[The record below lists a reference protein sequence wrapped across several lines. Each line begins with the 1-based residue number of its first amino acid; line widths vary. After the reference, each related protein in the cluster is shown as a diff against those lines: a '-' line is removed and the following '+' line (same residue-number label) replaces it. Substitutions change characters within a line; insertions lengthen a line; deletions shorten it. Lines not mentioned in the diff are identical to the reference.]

1 MPIALNPEQDGK
13 VLVVELVGTLAKE
26 DYKPL
31 TEEFQRLAAQHGKIR
46 VLLDMTR
53 FEGWD
58 MAALW
63 QEAKFDLQHLNK
75 MERLAVIGDKRWQH
89 AIAAGAKPFTPA
101 EVRYFE
107 TADAGQAHAWVA
119 AA

>member
-1 MPIALNPEQDGK
+1 MPIALSEQENGK
-13 VLVVELVGTLAKE
+13 VLVVDLVGTLVKE

-31 TEEFQRLAAQHGKIR
+31 AMEFVRLAAKYGKLR

-63 QEAKFDLQHLNK
+63 QEIKFDAQHLDK
-75 MERLAVIGDKRWQH
+75 MERLAVVGEKRWQH
-89 AIAAGAKPFTPA
+89 AIASAGKPFTPA
-101 EVRYFE
+101 EVRYFDS
-107 TADAGQAHAWVA
+107 ADAAQARQWVA
-119 AA
+119 AS